1 MKQSDLEVI
10 ACLPQAGGEKDFSL
24 CPEQTLQNGNI
35 MLFSEKRKTERIPAD
50 LPLRYWVIKGKN
62 LDNGKNFSELV
73 EGISRNISDSGICIK
88 TGIVPARASL
98 KEYKE
103 LIGMEIDL
111 FPHFK
116 NVKAFGKPRWFV
128 DIEEEGRTNFIIGIE
143 FFESK
148 NGNHK
153 VLHTYLKNS
162 NNNK

>member
-1 MKQSDLEVI
+1 M
-10 ACLPQAGGEKDFSL
+10 A
-24 CPEQTLQNGNI
+24 
-35 MLFSEKRKTERIPAD
+35 FSEKRKMERIPAD

-62 LDNGKNFSELV
+62 IDNGKNSSELV
-73 EGISRNISDSGICIK
+73 EGVSKNISDSGICIR
-88 TGIVPARASL
+88 TGIVPTKASL
-98 KEYKE
+98 KKARE

-116 NVKAFGKPRWFV
+116 NIKAFGKPRWFV

-143 FFESK
+143 FLELK

-162 NNNK
+162 NNNNK